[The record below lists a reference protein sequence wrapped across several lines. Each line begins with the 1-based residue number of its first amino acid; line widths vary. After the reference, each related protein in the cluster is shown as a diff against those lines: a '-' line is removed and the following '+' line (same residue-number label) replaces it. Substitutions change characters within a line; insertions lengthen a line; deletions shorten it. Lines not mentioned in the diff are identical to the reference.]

1 MAASLLITLRH
12 APYGNSLSRAGLDLA
27 LAAAAFEQDVAL
39 LLLGDGV
46 LQLLPDQ
53 EARELGLRNQ
63 GKALSSLPLYD
74 VETIYADA
82 GALRRYG
89 IPPAALPAMVKP
101 LEIEAIQALLTGSD
115 HLLGF

>member
-12 APYGNSLSRAGLDLA
+12 APYGSSLSRAGLDLA
-27 LAAAAFEQDVAL
+27 LAAAAFEQDVAV

-53 EARELGLRNQ
+53 QASELGLRNQ
-63 GKALSSLPLYD
+63 GKNLSSLPLYD

-82 GALRRYG
+82 GALRRHG
-89 IPPAALPAMVKP
+89 IPHTALPAIVQP
-101 LEIEAIQALLTGSD
+101 LETEAIQALLGASD

>member
-27 LAAAAFEQDVAL
+27 LAAAAFEQDVAV

-46 LQLLPDQ
+46 LQLLPGQ
-53 EARELGLRNQ
+53 EATGIGLRNQ
-63 GKALSSLPLYD
+63 GKTLASLPLYD
-74 VETIYADA
+74 VETVYADA
-82 GALRRYG
+82 GALQRHG
-89 IPPAALPAMVKP
+89 IPHTALPAIVKP
-101 LEIEAIQALLTGSD
+101 LDTDAIQALLAGSD